1 MNRTEAREIL
11 WETVR
16 DNVRHNHYKRT
27 TDLADKYYR
36 FVTGDGLDKD
46 MVQFVQREDDTM
58 FQQRKNITRHIIST
72 VVKNLMDVQY
82 KVPRS
87 NSLTRKIEY
96 EGDKQGKR
104 TEEFEGILGK
114 FWGDKSFDDYMGIRN
129 VEMNNT
135 DPNTFVITEFKDF
148 DPAEKHAQP
157 YPFESDS
164 KMSVNYEVDNNVLQ
178 WLIVKQKI
186 MCSMS
191 GIGYSLGM

>member
-72 VVKNLMDVQY
+72 VVKNLMDCLLY
-82 KVPRS
+82 TSPSPRDATLS
-87 NSLTRKIEY
+87 RMPS
-96 EGDKQGKR
+96 
-104 TEEFEGILGK
+104 
-114 FWGDKSFDDYMGIRN
+114 S
-129 VEMNNT
+129 
-135 DPNTFVITEFKDF
+135 
-148 DPAEKHAQP
+148 A
-157 YPFESDS
+157 
-164 KMSVNYEVDNNVLQ
+164 
-178 WLIVKQKI
+178 
-186 MCSMS
+186 
-191 GIGYSLGM
+191 